1 MGRPPL
7 VAGEIKG
14 RTFSIRLSLAER
26 EEVEQAALRAGAS
39 SASELGPHGDPRGR
53 ARLRAA
59 GAPLPTLGMT
69 PLVIPSTDCSR
80 ALVLL
85 AA

>member
-26 EEVEQAALRAGAS
+26 EEVEQAAIRAGAS
-39 SASELGPHGDPRGR
+39 SASEW
-53 ARLRAA
+53 ARAA
-59 GAPLPTLGMT
+59 
-69 PLVIPSTDCSR
+69 I
-80 ALVLL
+80 L
-85 AA
+85 AAARASSGESGTSR